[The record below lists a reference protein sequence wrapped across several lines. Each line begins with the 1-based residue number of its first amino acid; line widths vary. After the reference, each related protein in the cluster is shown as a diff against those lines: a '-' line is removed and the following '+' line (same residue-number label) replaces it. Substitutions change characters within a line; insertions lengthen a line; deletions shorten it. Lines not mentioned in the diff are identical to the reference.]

1 MPTSAAQRKAMREA
15 GAYQHDLQPV
25 KNIWEGRKKVNFAPS
40 ILDGLD
46 EAKREELD
54 QAELN
59 DAMVAY
65 FDRIAGMTPLQVWQ
79 DAHDWIIEKGDSLEI
94 CDKSDWDVYPC
105 IVNMV
110 KDGQV
115 WIQRDDRRNPEIADL
130 TLLQTITDDEDDG
143 EEY

>member
-1 MPTSAAQRKAMREA
+1 MREA
-15 GAYQHDLQPV
+15 GAYQHNLQPV
-25 KNIWEGRKKVNFAPS
+25 KNIWGGRKKVSFAPS
-40 ILDGLD
+40 ILDDLD

-65 FDRIAGMTPLQVWQ
+65 FDRIAGMSPLNVWQ
-79 DAHDWIIEKGDSLEI
+79 DAHDWIIGKGDSLEV

-105 IVNMV
+105 IVTKV

-115 WIQRDDRRNPEIADL
+115 WIQRDDRRNSEIADL
-130 TLLQTITDDEDDG
+130 ALLQPISDEDDDDDEG
-143 EEY
+143 Y